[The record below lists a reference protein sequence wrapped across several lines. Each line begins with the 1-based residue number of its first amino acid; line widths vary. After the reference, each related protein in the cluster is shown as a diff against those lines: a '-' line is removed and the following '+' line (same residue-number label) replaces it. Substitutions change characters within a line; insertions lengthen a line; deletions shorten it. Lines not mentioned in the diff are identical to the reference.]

1 MVKLISFRF
10 EIISLFKS
18 ELHNSFLDLSFLRQ
32 AKSLNVEISCN
43 FGTLIVEVVKS
54 PKFIVSCSNF
64 ITSFL
69 LLSFFEEII
78 CPLNKNNLFFS
89 TTPFSLSCYFSIL

>member
-1 MVKLISFRF
+1 M
-10 EIISLFKS
+10 
-18 ELHNSFLDLSFLRQ
+18 
-32 AKSLNVEISCN
+32 
-43 FGTLIVEVVKS
+43 VKS

-89 TTPFSLSCYFSIL
+89 TTPFSAMIVVLLILEIFEDKFFRLFLSSCKKIFLSSLFTFFSTKKVKPLNESLNC